1 MGNCIQKCLQQ
12 PDEPVGIA
20 QPPTGLNEIEISH
33 PQKVSKTLR
42 DKNLSSLHTKKGGV
56 YEIRF
61 PNQGKSS
68 KPLGKT
74 SSSISLNT
82 RDERING
89 IQISHPGET
98 SKPVLQERN
107 SLVPSNT
114 KKGVDEIQI
123 SHSGPASLNIRKDE
137 RYGTYDSLKM
147 SMKADQVLQ
156 SYKLNFFCYNTLKIA
171 TQRFS
176 DKNLLGR
183 GGCGEV
189 YKGWIHYC
197 TMNAAK
203 PGDGYPIAVKKLRKE
218 GAQGQEEW
226 ENELKFLSRFNHPN
240 LVKLIGYCSDIKH
253 KFLVY
258 EYMPKGN
265 LETNLLKGNKH
276 QQH

>member
-123 SHSGPASLNIRKDE
+123 SHSGPASLNIRK
-137 RYGTYDSLKM
+137 
-147 SMKADQVLQ
+147 
-156 SYKLNFFCYNTLKIA
+156 
-171 TQRFS
+171 
-176 DKNLLGR
+176 
-183 GGCGEV
+183 
-189 YKGWIHYC
+189 
-197 TMNAAK
+197 
-203 PGDGYPIAVKKLRKE
+203 
-218 GAQGQEEW
+218 
-226 ENELKFLSRFNHPN
+226 
-240 LVKLIGYCSDIKH
+240 
-253 KFLVY
+253 
-258 EYMPKGN
+258 
-265 LETNLLKGNKH
+265 
-276 QQH
+276 